1 MQLSR
6 GDATGSEAV
15 PSLLLQPLLENAIR
29 HGLAPMREGG
39 CVSVQA
45 HREGERLQLRVEDDG
60 VGLRAGSRTGVGLRN
75 VQERLRTLYAQA
87 AEFLIGE
94 RPGGR
99 GTAVTIVIPL
109 HAH

>member
-1 MQLSR
+1 M
-6 GDATGSEAV
+6 GSEAV

-29 HGLAPMREGG
+29 HGIAPLREGG

-45 HREGERLQLRVEDDG
+45 HCEGDRLHLSIEDDG
-60 VGLRAGSRTGVGLRN
+60 VGLRADLRAGVGLRN

-87 AEFLIGE
+87 GEFIIGE

-99 GTAVTIVIPL
+99 GTRISIVIPL
-109 HAH
+109 VKPLHAH